1 MLRAV
6 TLSLLL
12 LGLLASCV
20 VRTSA
25 PDLPPGLH
33 LAGDARALS
42 AVLSRLERLT
52 DTPVAAYAR
61 ELRMRLAACEEFVA
75 GVEEPDPVALSES
88 LVCARSAEHPPAL
101 RALRGEGDL
110 VAVVP
115 IGDGGRLAGSARVAA
130 DGSLVYD
137 GRLELRENRGLARLA
152 VPGARAPGPPRLS
165 TRDALVHV
173 RLRPEGG
180 LNVASMVPQG
190 SQGDRLFRLKS
201 ELFLGTVLEGTWE
214 AAVYL
219 PPESRTMP
227 GVVLGLDVRVRD
239 AAVAAVERFVRDLET
254 TWPVHRAPFRVGSW
268 PGACLPDLRILPEF
282 APCYVATETTLVF
295 GWNAES
301 VRIGLEPALE
311 SEMGDEGGLVIR
323 LDRIREADRRLH
335 EAIAPGASP
344 PPLGYGWQQLRAN
357 GTPGRGALELHVEL
371 VAEGES

>member
-1 MLRAV
+1 MAAPSIV
-6 TLSLLL
+6 F
-12 LGLLASCV
+12 LGLIASCV

-25 PDLPPGLH
+25 PDLPPGLY

-42 AVLSRLERLT
+42 AVLSRLERLS
-52 DTPVAAYAR
+52 DTPVARYAR
-61 ELRMRLAACEEFVA
+61 ELRTRVEGCEEFVA
-75 GVEEPDPVALSES
+75 SAEEADPVALSES
-88 LVCARSAEHPPAL
+88 LACVPFAEQPPAI

-110 VAVVP
+110 VVVVP
-115 IGDGGRLAGSARVAA
+115 IGDGGRLAGSGRVAP

-137 GRLELRENRGLARLA
+137 GRLELRESKGLARLA
-152 VPGARAPGPPRLS
+152 LPGSRTPGPPRLS
-165 TRDALVHV
+165 TRDDLLHI

-201 ELFLGTVLEGTWE
+201 ELFLGAVLEGTWE

-219 PPESRTMP
+219 PSESSTMP

-239 AAVAAVERFVRDLET
+239 AAVAAVEGFVRDLES
-254 TWPVHRAPFRVGSW
+254 TWPVHRAPFRVGKW

-301 VRIGLEPALE
+301 IRTGLEPSLE
-311 SEMGDEGGLVIR
+311 SEIGEEGGLFIR
-323 LDRIREADRRLH
+323 LDRIGEADRRLQ
-335 EAIAPGASP
+335 EAIAPGAPP
-344 PPLGYGWQQLRAN
+344 PPLGYGWNRLRAN
-357 GTPGRGALELHVEL
+357 GTPRRGGLELHVEL
-371 VAEGES
+371 IAGGAS